1 MAHAKLPTALPNL
14 VPISSTSSSPTSTC
28 LVRLWAVAGMGQEA
42 GDEWPEVADL
52 LFLTPTGSPFTVK
65 VTGEGRMKESIT
77 RRRQAP
83 SIATIGSTC
92 DLNLQIP
99 GGRGKSLVGQG
110 CGKAPEPVPGA
121 SVLLAY
127 FSPPSPPPARIPQ
140 GTGSRWCPP
149 RSA

>member
-1 MAHAKLPTALPNL
+1 MADP
-14 VPISSTSSSPTSTC
+14 
-28 LVRLWAVAGMGQEA
+28 
-42 GDEWPEVADL
+42 
-52 LFLTPTGSPFTVK
+52 LFLVPTGSPFTVK

-92 DLNLQIP
+92 DLNLKIP
-99 GGRGKSLVGQG
+99 GGHRKSLVGWG
-110 CGKAPEPVPGA
+110 CGEGPEPVPGA
-121 SVLLAY
+121 SVLLAN
-127 FSPPSPPPARIPQ
+127 FSPPSPPPALPVPQ

>member
-1 MAHAKLPTALPNL
+1 MA
-14 VPISSTSSSPTSTC
+14 
-28 LVRLWAVAGMGQEA
+28 RMGQEA
-42 GDEWPEVADL
+42 GDEWHEVADL
-52 LFLTPTGSPFTVK
+52 LFLAPTGSPFTVK

-92 DLNLQIP
+92 DLNLKIP
-99 GGRGKSLVGQG
+99 GGQREEPGGAGLRGGPRARPWGLCPSGLLLTSL
-110 CGKAPEPVPGA
+110 
-121 SVLLAY
+121 
-127 FSPPSPPPARIPQ
+127 PSPAPRIPQ